1 MGAFLALAQAAVYG
15 ALAWTFRDRWAGDA
29 GLLALAAAAQL
40 VAGAGVA
47 SASPRA
53 VRVGAVLSLVAVLVV
68 WLRFAWVAAHVRA
81 VFGPDTGGQ
90 MMQTLGASLVALPW
104 VLAVPIGQL
113 WVHRVRVAP
122 AALFLLP
129 APWLFAEPAPPLVS
143 PVELDRLGAAM
154 YRSWAAGEAPP
165 ATEARVRVT
174 PLRDGAPG
182 PTVEVESGSLAPAV
196 PAGPPGPEDAL
207 LVEVATG
214 EVPLGLLRPGVDA
227 PLEPPRSAALVA
239 LKPPRREVL
248 PGLMRPAAER
258 SLRFEGALV
267 TGGRPE
273 DVIRLDS
280 GWAPGPE
287 VGVGSVRSAVNTAVG
302 HLVANLREDG
312 RYTYIVKGP
321 SGAAG
326 DGYNYPRHAGTT
338 WFLARAA
345 VAYGNTRAA
354 DAARRALAHLD
365 TVTRTTDDGRAFVL
379 DPARRDGKA
388 WAGTTALAVMARATL
403 AGDDAPAD
411 EALRAGVRLLASVVD
426 EAGAVRG
433 ELRVDDGTIP
443 EQPQNPYGQGQVML
457 ALAIAER
464 HGVTDGAAALDRAI
478 AFVNGR
484 YFGVA
489 APLAVADEHWMCLAN
504 HAVRSVRGVD
514 AGAAVCRTYVAQE
527 AWNTPAG
534 GGLDPAT
541 APAGGAAEAVV
552 AWARDSGDRRAR
564 EQSLALAR
572 HFLRNQ
578 YHEED
583 AGRLGDARR
592 LVGGFR
598 GAPGDLDVQIDG
610 VQHVACALM
619 GVEALLTGRDFPG
632 AFP

>member
-1 MGAFLALAQAAVYG
+1 MGAVLALAQAGVYAG
-15 ALAWTFRDRWAGDA
+15 LAWLLRDRWAGDA
-29 GLLALAAAAQL
+29 GLLGLAAVGQL
-40 VAGAGVA
+40 VAGAGMVRG
-47 SASPRA
+47 SFRA
-53 VRVGAVLSLVAVLVV
+53 VRAGATASLIAVLGV

-81 VFGPDTGGQ
+81 VFGPDTAAQ
-90 MMQTLGASLVALPW
+90 MMRTLGASLIALPW
-104 VLAVPIGQL
+104 VLAVPLGQL
-113 WVHRVRVAP
+113 WTHRLRVAP
-122 AALFLLP
+122 AALLLLP
-129 APWLFAEPAPPLVS
+129 APWLLAAPAPPLVS
-143 PVELDRLGAAM
+143 PVALDRLGAAA
-154 YRSWAAGEAPP
+154 YRAWATGEAAPS
-165 ATEARVRVT
+165 TEARVRIT
-174 PLRDGAPG
+174 PLRDGVPG
-182 PTVEVESGSLAPAV
+182 PTVEVASGSLAPAI
-196 PAGPPGPEDAL
+196 PAEPPGPEDAL

-227 PLEPPRSAALVA
+227 PLEPVRSAALVA
-239 LKPPRREVL
+239 LNPPRREVL
-248 PGLMRPAAER
+248 PGLTRPAATR

-273 DVIRLDS
+273 DVVRLDA

-326 DGYNYPRHAGTT
+326 VGYNYPRHAGTT

-379 DPARRDGKA
+379 DPARRDGRA

-403 AGDDAPAD
+403 AGEDAPAD
-411 EALRAGVRLLASVVD
+411 ATLRAQVRLLASVVD
-426 EAGAVRG
+426 PEGAVRG
-433 ELRVDDGTIP
+433 EFRVDDGSVP
-443 EQPQNPYGQGQVML
+443 EQPRNPYGQGQVML

-489 APLAVADEHWMCLAN
+489 APLAVADEHWMCLAH
-504 HAVRSVRGVD
+504 HAVRAVRGVE

-527 AWNTPAG
+527 GWNTPAG

-564 EQSLALAR
+564 AWSLALAR

-578 YHEED
+578 YREED

-598 GAPGDLDVQIDG
+598 DAPGALDVQIDA
-610 VQHVACALM
+610 VQHVGCALM